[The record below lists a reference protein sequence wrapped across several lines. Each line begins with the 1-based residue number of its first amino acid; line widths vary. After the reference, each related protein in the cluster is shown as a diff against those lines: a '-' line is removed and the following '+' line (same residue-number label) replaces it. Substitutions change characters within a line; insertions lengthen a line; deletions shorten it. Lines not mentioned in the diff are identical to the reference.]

1 MTVYSDEGAQ
11 IDIYGRVQYE
21 AGERGYQSVKKEKAQ
36 NLGGDGEARLGVNV
50 KYMVNNDVDL
60 IGKLEWAAV
69 TEADDASDGVG
80 EGEGLSSRYAWA
92 GFRFM
97 DTTELTFGRSMNPT
111 AQVIYYTDVFNIY
124 GADTIYSGAI
134 GLDDK
139 VDDQIQLTYAANGV
153 DLRAGYA
160 FADSDKDDG
169 NSGKE
174 NQWSVS
180 AGYTLPMGL
189 GFAVAYEHQE
199 FGDGSADAGFEFDST
214 TGVTPVPAVVGNG
227 DMDIDAWIAGVNY
240 TIDGFYFAALYN
252 QQEQDNYDGT
262 SDKLETE
269 GYELHAEY
277 NVDAWKIMAQ
287 YAKEEAEHGSDKW
300 DSVDNITLGVQY
312 SRLPKPSCM
321 LNMLSPIPRSMLLAI
336 RKTTC
341 TALVFSTTS
350 NHLTS

>member
-1 MTVYSDEGAQ
+1 MKKTILALTIPALFATSASAVTVYSDEGAQ

-36 NLGGDGEARLGVNV
+36 NFGGDGEARLGVNV

-80 EGEGLSSRYAWA
+80 QGEGLSSRYAWA

-139 VDDQIQLTYAANGV
+139 VDDQIQATYAANGV

-160 FADSDKDDG
+160 FADNDKDDG
-169 NSGKE
+169 NENKK

-189 GFAVAYEHQE
+189 GFAVAYEQQE
-199 FGDGSADAGFEFDST
+199 WGDRSS
-214 TGVTPVPAVVGNG
+214 GNG
-227 DMDIDAWIAGVNY
+227 DTDIDAWIAGVNY

-262 SDKLETE
+262 SDKLETD

-312 SRLPKPSCM
+312 SLTPKAKLYAEYVISDSEIDASGDKKDD
-321 LNMLSPIPRSMLLAI
+321 LYGVGIQYN
-336 RKTTC
+336 
-341 TALVFSTTS
+341 F
-350 NHLTS
+350 